1 MNAVLK
7 LVLIALT
14 AYSVG
19 TLVGPVAIGAVNEA
33 KETLS
38 PFLVISVAILIGSIG
53 YAVGAVRRSPF
64 VPEYPEYERDR
75 ERYR

>member
-1 MNAVLK
+1 MTLIVK
-7 LVLIALT
+7 LIMVALT

-19 TLVGPVAIGAVNEA
+19 TLVGPIAVGAVSEA

-38 PFLVISVAILIGSIG
+38 PFLVFALAVLIASVG

-64 VPEYPEYERDR
+64 MPEYPERDH
-75 ERYR
+75 YR

>member
-1 MNAVLK
+1 MNAILK
-7 LVLIALT
+7 ILLVALT

-19 TLVGPVAIGAVNEA
+19 TLVGPVAVGAVQEA

-38 PFLVISVAILIGSIG
+38 PFLVLSVAILIGSIG

-64 VPEYPEYERDR
+64 ASVHRERDL
-75 ERYR
+75 YQ